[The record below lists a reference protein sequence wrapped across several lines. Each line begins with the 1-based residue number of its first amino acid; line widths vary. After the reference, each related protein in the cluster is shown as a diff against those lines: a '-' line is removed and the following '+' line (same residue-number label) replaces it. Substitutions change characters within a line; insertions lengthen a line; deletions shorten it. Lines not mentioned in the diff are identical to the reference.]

1 MLHVWT
7 PCNKHVILWK
17 VINRH
22 VCTVSIFLIS
32 ISIFMATPPL
42 FYVRSFT
49 RSFVRFVR
57 FFLFLSID
65 FYYIYISCALYRLY
79 LTRSPDSSSEWPKR
93 SSFHVYSCFV
103 VLSIRTNHTQIYTAN
118 QCKSIVT
125 ATARFSTVFFFQ
137 THSMREFIQNYT
149 WSKQSLWWL
158 FGLVFSLIFL
168 RLFFRM
174 SL

>member
-1 MLHVWT
+1 MSFCGKL
-7 PCNKHVILWK
+7 
-17 VINRH
+17 
-22 VCTVSIFLIS
+22 LIG
-32 ISIFMATPPL
+32 MYVPL
-42 FYVRSFT
+42 A
-49 RSFVRFVR
+49 
-57 FFLFLSID
+57 FFLFLFPYLWRPPRYSTYVHLLVHSFVSFVFFSFCRLI
-65 FYYIYISCALYRLY
+65 FIIYISCALYRFY

-158 FGLVFSLIFL
+158 FGLVFSSIFL
-168 RLFFRM
+168 RFLFRM